1 MTRRRSKREIEA
13 ALEDLGDDEGRP
25 ELGPVTATWEM
36 DDDEE
41 IPEDALII
49 DFTDIDT

>member
-1 MTRRRSKREIEA
+1 MTRPSRREIEA

>member
-1 MTRRRSKREIEA
+1 MTRPSRREIEA
-13 ALEDLGDDEGRP
+13 ALEDLGDDEDRP
-25 ELGPVTATWEM
+25 ELGPVTVTWEM
-36 DDDEE
+36 DEDEK

>member
-1 MTRRRSKREIEA
+1 MTRPSRREIEA

-41 IPEDALII
+41 IPEDAIII